1 MVSSRLSVSTLSLF
15 PFLARSACRVS
26 NSFADAY
33 RHCASAGAFDDAE
46 VTHVE
51 GDVDPCRDMEIISTE
66 LRLKDAE
73 WVEKHLNTLKKT
85 FRGTGT
91 LNLADKAK
99 KEEIVCVEKVFK
111 TLTED
116 NKDVRKV
123 DWSNKEVRRIQVLY
137 FINTT
142 SPPFHDP
149 PAFLALPFEDDSI
162 RYYIKP
168 SSSRSP
174 LSSEILR

>member
-1 MVSSRLSVSTLSLF
+1 MNNT
-15 PFLARSACRVS
+15 
-26 NSFADAY
+26 
-33 RHCASAGAFDDAE
+33 GAFDDVE

-99 KEEIVCVEKVFK
+99 KEEILCVEKVFK
-111 TLTED
+111 ALTEE

-123 DWSNKEVRRIQVLY
+123 DWTNKEVSQSILTIPQQYHLPRSAI
-137 FINTT
+137 
-142 SPPFHDP
+142 SPRDIPF
-149 PAFLALPFEDDSI
+149 
-162 RYYIKP
+162 
-168 SSSRSP
+168 
-174 LSSEILR
+174 